1 MEKLARARARLPHV
15 AAPPLPDQGLLHA
28 ILADL
33 AA

>member
-1 MEKLARARARLPHV
+1 LLELVRDLPHV
-15 AAPPLPDQGLLHA
+15 AAPPLPDRGVLHA